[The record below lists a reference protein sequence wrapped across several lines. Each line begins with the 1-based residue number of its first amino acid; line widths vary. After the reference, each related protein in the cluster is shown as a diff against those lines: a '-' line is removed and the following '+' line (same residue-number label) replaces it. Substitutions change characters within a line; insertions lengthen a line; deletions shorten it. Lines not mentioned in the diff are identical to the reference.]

1 MDASQFKRI
10 FIPLSN
16 NLYRIAIRLTCNIQS
31 AEDLVQDT
39 FLRLWTHR
47 DNLPSDIT
55 PEGYAITTMRNLYY
69 DTVRK
74 RHLDESSKVAEEMHI
89 SSDTDIIHQ
98 LEVIDASHRIRNL
111 INSLPD
117 RQLQVII
124 MKDVEGLD
132 TNEIKA
138 LTGLT
143 DINIRTTLSRAR
155 TTIRKQFKNI
165 LDHGCK

>member
-1 MDASQFKRI
+1 MDASQFKQI
-10 FIPLSN
+10 FMPLST

-55 PEGYAITTMRNLYY
+55 PEGYAVTTMRNLYY
-69 DTVRK
+69 DTFRK
-74 RHLDESSKVAEEMHI
+74 RHLDESSKIVDNLHI
-89 SSDTDIIHQ
+89 QSDKDLIYQ
-98 LEVIDASHRIRNL
+98 LEVVDANHHIRNL
-111 INSLPD
+111 INGLPE

-124 MKDVEGLD
+124 MKDIEGLETD
-132 TNEIKA
+132 EIKV

-143 DINIRTTLSRAR
+143 DVNIRTALSRAR

-165 LDHGCK
+165 LEHGCK